1 MLYYLRDI
9 KSTVQ
14 QTADAIAAALKIEV
28 EIADVDLVRVA
39 GTGKYRS
46 QCGSAMQDGF
56 VFRHVMK
63 TGAPVIID
71 NPGFNELC
79 QPCTRKGNCM
89 EFAEVAIPIRV
100 EDKII
105 GVIGL
110 VSFDEEQTKRLL
122 DNKQSLL
129 LFLEKM
135 ADLLVGKAAEIQQNH
150 DREVLTSQL
159 VTVLNLLRD
168 GILLVNDEQQVTHY
182 NTLAGKLLDIEA
194 QPEQALYLYHLLDNK
209 KLWLAV
215 ERGETFSGNIQGKR
229 VATQLYCDVMP
240 IKKNGNIEGA
250 VVTLRDI
257 QQIKKLVKAAT
268 VNDIET
274 HFSQIVGDSRK
285 MRELKA
291 MALHVAPSKA
301 TLLIQGESGTGK
313 ELLAR
318 AIHQSSKRKGH
329 AFIAINCGAIPENLL
344 ESELFGYEEGSFTGA
359 KRGGKLGKFE
369 LAHNGTLFLDEIG
382 DMPLHLQVKILRVL
396 QERRVERIGSSR
408 SIPVDVRVI
417 AATHRDL
424 DNMVKTGEFREDLY
438 YRLNVIPLTIPPLR
452 ERLEDVPI
460 LTQFYLDYYSVV
472 TDRSVSGITPE
483 AIQILSRYHWPGNV
497 RELGNVIEYCVT
509 MVAGGMITADTM
521 PQRIKVEREGMAENP
536 SSLNLKILER
546 ETIKKALIL
555 INAEGHKE
563 DAAKLLGISRA
574 SLYRK
579 IKEYGIGENR
589 TFS

>member
-1 MLYYLRDI
+1 MLYYLRNI

-28 EIADVDLVRVA
+28 EIADADLIRIA
-39 GTGKYRS
+39 GTGKYKS
-46 QCGSAMQDGF
+46 QCGCPMNDGF
-56 VFRHVMK
+56 VYRHVMK
-63 TGAPVIID
+63 TGVPVIID

-79 QPCTRKGNCM
+79 QPCPCRGNCM
-89 EFAEVAIPIRV
+89 EYAEVAIPIRI
-100 EDKII
+100 EDQII

-110 VSFDEEQTKRLL
+110 VSFNEEQTQRLM

-135 ADLLVGKAAEIQQNH
+135 ADLLVGKATEIQQNH
-150 DREVLTSQL
+150 DRDILTSQL
-159 VTVLNLLRD
+159 VTVLNLLHD
-168 GILLVNDEQQVTHY
+168 GILLVNDQQKVTHY
-182 NTLAGKLLDIEA
+182 NTLAAKLLDIDA
-194 QPEQALYLYHLLDNK
+194 QEEQALYHLLDNK
-209 KLWLAV
+209 NLWLAV

-229 VATQLYCDVMP
+229 VATQLYCDVVP
-240 IKKNGNIEGA
+240 IKKDGIIEGA
-250 VVTLRDI
+250 VITLRDL

-274 HFSQIVGDSRK
+274 HFSQIVGNSKK
-285 MRELKA
+285 MKDLKA

-396 QERRVERIGSSR
+396 QERRVERIGSTR

-424 DNMVKTGEFREDLY
+424 DNMVITGEFREDLY

-472 TDRSVSGITPE
+472 TDRSVSGITSE
-483 AIQILSRYHWPGNV
+483 AIEILSRYTWPGNV

-509 MVAGGMITADTM
+509 MVAGGMITSDTL
-521 PQRIKVEREGMAENP
+521 PKRIKTEHKPEMID
-536 SSLNLKILER
+536 SSLNLKVLER
-546 ETIKKALIL
+546 ETIMKALTL
-555 INAEGHKE
+555 VDVNGHKE

-579 IKEYGIGENR
+579 IKEYEIGENR

>member
-1 MLYYLRDI
+1 MLYHLRTI
-9 KSTVQ
+9 KNTVQ

-28 EIADVDLVRVA
+28 EIADADLIRVA
-39 GTGKYRS
+39 GTGKYKS
-46 QCGSAMQDGF
+46 KCGGPMDNGF
-56 VFRHVMK
+56 VFRHVIK

-79 QPCTRKGNCM
+79 KPCPCKGNCM
-89 EFAEVAIPIRV
+89 EYAEVAIPIRIG
-100 EDKII
+100 DQII

-110 VSFDEEQTKRLL
+110 ISFDEEQTRRLM

-135 ADLLVGKAAEIQQNH
+135 AELLVGKAAEIQQNH
-150 DREVLTSQL
+150 DRDLISSQL
-159 VTVLNLLRD
+159 ITVLNLLHD
-168 GILLVNDEQQVTHY
+168 GILLVNDQQQVTHY
-182 NTLAGKLLDIEA
+182 NTVASKLLDIDTHEERA
-194 QPEQALYLYHLLDNK
+194 LYHLLDNK

-229 VATQLYCDVMP
+229 VATHLYCDVMP
-240 IKKNGNIEGA
+240 IKKDGNIEGA
-250 VVTLRDI
+250 VITLRDL

-268 VNDIET
+268 VSDIET
-274 HFSQIVGDSRK
+274 HFSQIIGESRK
-285 MRELKA
+285 MKEIKA

-313 ELLAR
+313 ELFAR

-329 AFIAINCGAIPENLL
+329 TFIAINCGAIPENLL

-396 QERRVERIGSSR
+396 QERRVERIGSTR

-452 ERLEDVPI
+452 ERLEDVPTLI
-460 LTQFYLDYYSVV
+460 QFYLDYYSVV
-472 TDRSVSGITPE
+472 TDRSVSGITSE
-483 AIQILSRYHWPGNV
+483 AIEILSHYTWPGNV

-509 MVAGGMITADTM
+509 MVAGGMITADTL
-521 PQRIKVEREGMAENP
+521 PQRIKEEDKTDINN
-536 SSLNLKILER
+536 SSINLKVLER
-546 ETIKKALIL
+546 EAIMRALSL
-555 INAEGHKE
+555 VDAEGHKE

-579 IKEYGIGENR
+579 IKEYQIGENR